1 MYICICNAV
10 TESQVH
16 KAAEQGARSLEDL
29 QMDLG
34 VATCCG
40 QCADD
45 ACTALEGA
53 RQRAINVTQI
63 AGQV

>member
-10 TESQVH
+10 TESQVQ
-16 KAAEQGARSLEDL
+16 KAAEQGASSLEDL

-53 RQRAINVTQI
+53 RKRTITTTQL
-63 AGQV
+63 AGRV

>member
-10 TESQVH
+10 TEKQVH
-16 KAAEQGARSLEDL
+16 KAVEQGASSLEDL
-29 QMDLG
+29 QLDLG

-53 RQRAINVTQI
+53 RQRKPLGGLASH
-63 AGQV
+63 

>member
-10 TESQVH
+10 TEKQVH
-16 KAAEQGARSLEDL
+16 KAAEQGAQSLEDL
-29 QMDLG
+29 QTGLG

-40 QCADD
+40 QCADE

-53 RQRAINVTQI
+53 RRVSGSAKSTSH
-63 AGQV
+63 

>member
-10 TESQVH
+10 TEKQVH
-16 KAAEQGARSLEDL
+16 KAAEQGASSLEDL
-29 QMDLG
+29 QIDLG

-53 RQRAINVTQI
+53 RQRSPSASK
-63 AGQV
+63 AASQV

>member
-10 TESQVH
+10 TEKQVH
-16 KAAEQGARSLEDL
+16 KAAEQGASSLEDL

-53 RQRAINVTQI
+53 RQRVPAPPKVTSP
-63 AGQV
+63 V